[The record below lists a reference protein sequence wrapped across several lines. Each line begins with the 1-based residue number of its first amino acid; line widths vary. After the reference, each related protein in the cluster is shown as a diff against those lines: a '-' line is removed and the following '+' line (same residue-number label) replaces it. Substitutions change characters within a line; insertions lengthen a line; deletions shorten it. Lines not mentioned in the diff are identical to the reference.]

1 MRKKENSM
9 KLKSLLSLGD
19 LKTSK
24 LLTDAIG
31 LDNDV
36 ESAMVLEALD
46 IEHWSKANQ
55 LILTSFYA
63 FEGITE
69 EKLEDFFFKMRKIG
83 ISGLVIKMD
92 RLIKT
97 IPEWVIELSFK
108 YEIPLIKIAHDVS
121 YEKILLAIYEPLLNY
136 QTHILRTY
144 YDVRQRFTKLE
155 RQSPS
160 FKRIMEEFH
169 SLIGVPCSLKII
181 DKQLDFSCGEIPDN
195 QVVTDRIEF
204 FGGEFTRNDYTQ
216 LTLFSQHTGKSQQ
229 ALEVS
234 LFNPFSNNCLLLIYH
249 DHKEIKETD
258 LMIIENTVDVLQE
271 KLNTE
276 FLLKKERYECL
287 NNLADAILQNTPENP
302 EELNSLLKE
311 ADMNHHKFYQAIAFS
326 TKDINNKLQKDKVLN
341 LLKHLKTHSIFFDH
355 HNYSLILF
363 NFDQDTALTKSAIR
377 RVLSTVLEQ
386 NPSMTFA
393 VSELKKKNDLKEIL
407 MECLDILHFSE
418 QFYHD
423 DVVEL
428 ADIGI
433 FRHFIRNDQLGLIED
448 LVPEKLLI
456 LAQNNY
462 DLFETLY
469 QFLRNN
475 RNYKQTAETMFLH
488 SKTIRYR
495 LSKIELFLA
504 IDLNDPLQMMNHEI
518 GTYIIKM
525 RRTAFE
531 KTNPTHKR

>member
-1 MRKKENSM
+1 MRLED
-9 KLKSLLSLGD
+9 LLSLGD

-24 LLTDAIG
+24 LITNKIG
-31 LDNDV
+31 LDNEV

-55 LILTSFYA
+55 LILTSFYV
-63 FEGITE
+63 FEGIE
-69 EKLEDFFFKMRKIG
+69 EDRLEDFFYKMRKIG
-83 ISGLVIKMD
+83 VSGLVIKTD

-108 YEIPLIKIAHDVS
+108 YEIPLIKIANNVS

-160 FKRIMEEFH
+160 FKRIMEEFY
-169 SLIGVPCSLKII
+169 SLIDVPCSLKII
-181 DKQLDFSCGEIPDN
+181 DKQLDFSCGEIPEN
-195 QVVTDRIEF
+195 QVVTDRVGF

-216 LTLFSQHTGKSQQ
+216 LTLFSQNTGKSQS
-229 ALEVS
+229 ALEIS

-249 DHKEIKETD
+249 DRKEIKETD
-258 LMIIENTVDVLQE
+258 LMIIENTIDVLQE

-276 FLLKKERYECL
+276 FLLKKERYERL
-287 NNLADAILQNTPENP
+287 NNLADAILQNTPENL

-326 TKDINNKLQKDKVLN
+326 TKETNNKLQKDRALN
-341 LLKHLKTHSIFFDH
+341 LLKSLKTHSIFFDH

-363 NFDQDTALTKSAIR
+363 NFDSSTAVTKATIR
-377 RVLSTVLEQ
+377 HVLFKVLEEC
-386 NPSMTFA
+386 PSMTFA
-393 VSELKKKNDLKEIL
+393 VSELKRKNELKEIL

-418 QFYHD
+418 QFYHGD
-423 DVVEL
+423 IVEL

-448 LVPEKLLI
+448 LVPKKLLV

-462 DLFETLY
+462 DLFETLF

-475 RNYKQTAETMFLH
+475 RNYKQTAEAMFLH

-495 LSKIELFLA
+495 LNKIENFLT
-504 IDLNDPLQMMNHEI
+504 IDLSDPLQMMNHEI

-525 RRTAFE
+525 RRAAFE
-531 KTNPTHKR
+531 KTNPTPKRQ